1 MYEEFSNTALTFSH
15 QIGVPQTTSEAHPSE
30 AEQIPPATSYRYADQ
45 RASTSNAISTPASL
59 MAKLM
64 NKACSLLADAALSL
78 QKNDAES
85 FQNTTLHASQIILS
99 LRCLLDYRSNK
110 HLSAE
115 MFLTY
120 TMIATSLRKARE
132 EQDLKAITAINRA
145 LNELQTAWHS
155 VA

>member
-1 MYEEFSNTALTFSH
+1 MYEAFSNTKLTPSH
-15 QIGVPQTTSEAHPSE
+15 QIDVPQTATEAHLSEAN
-30 AEQIPPATSYRYADQ
+30 QIQPATRDRYDGQHAGL
-45 RASTSNAISTPASL
+45 SNAISSPASL

-85 FQNTTLHASQIILS
+85 FQNATLHASQIILS
-99 LRCLLDYRSNK
+99 LRCLLDTRSNK

-132 EQDLKAITAINRA
+132 EKDLAAITSINRA
-145 LNELQTAWHS
+145 LNELRKAWHS
-155 VA
+155 VT

>member
-1 MYEEFSNTALTFSH
+1 MYEAFSSTTLTLSH
-15 QIGVPQTTSEAHPSE
+15 QIDVPQTITEEHPKEAK
-30 AEQIPPATSYRYADQ
+30 QLPPAARDRYADQ
-45 RASTSNAISTPASL
+45 GASLSNAISSPASL